1 MQPSCHS
8 LLRGTWPISY
18 THNHPLFPPLPSSN
32 NTHTHKH
39 PSSRNAAPP
48 PPPLAERRTLTKQV
62 SLYAGPP
69 RARSPSL
76 PAAASSAFTDVE
88 WFDAVSRFPGELSIA
103 LKSLVLPEEVADAV
117 TDAAA
122 AATAGEGAAPAGAAT
137 ADAAAGAVAAAPAP
151 VAAVPRSISLKKAPY
166 IPDPPLEMAGADF
179 EFIPVPADTGFAG
192 YWAKDAARCTPSP
205 LPCDDALDASRLLRS
220 AHETIPGIWVSAW
233 GCAGEG
239 GGGGC

>member
-1 MQPSCHS
+1 MAD
-8 LLRGTWPISY
+8 LL
-18 THNHPLFPPLPSSN
+18 HPLITLCFSLSLPPT
-32 NTHTHKH
+32 THTNTH
-39 PSSRNAAPP
+39 PSSRDAAPP

-117 TDAAA
+117 TDASA
-122 AATAGEGAAPAGAAT
+122 AATAGEGEGAAPAGAAT

-233 GCAGEG
+233 GCAGDG